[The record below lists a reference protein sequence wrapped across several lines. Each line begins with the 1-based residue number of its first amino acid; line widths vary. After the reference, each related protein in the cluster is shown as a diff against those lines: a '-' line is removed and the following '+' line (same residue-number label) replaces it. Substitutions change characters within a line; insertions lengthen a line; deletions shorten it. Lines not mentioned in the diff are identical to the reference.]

1 MGSTDREEAED
12 RDDIHGEALASR
24 KPLFFLIFILNVPS
38 NVGYRFC
45 FCFSLSLGYLGH
57 HFILRSRKGHLYVS
71 TFFFSIESLIVL
83 KYLHICKVTLSVFM
97 QVIQAVRYPPIGGS
111 YSKHYHRSASAV
123 CGITRPI
130 DIVLYMRLRRLECR
144 VVQVRLQSWILTRLR
159 KCKLP
164 AFSRP

>member
-1 MGSTDREEAED
+1 MCYPAAWGIVFS
-12 RDDIHGEALASR
+12 
-24 KPLFFLIFILNVPS
+24 FFLVSPYLWAILGIIS
-38 NVGYRFC
+38 FC
-45 FCFSLSLGYLGH
+45 GH
-57 HFILRSRKGHLYVS
+57 VKGIYLYVS

-83 KYLHICKVTLSVFM
+83 KHLHICKVTLSVFM

-130 DIVLYMRLRRLECR
+130 DIVLYMQLRRLKCR
-144 VVQVRLQSWILTRLR
+144 AVQVRLQSWILTRLR

-164 AFSRP
+164 AFSKP